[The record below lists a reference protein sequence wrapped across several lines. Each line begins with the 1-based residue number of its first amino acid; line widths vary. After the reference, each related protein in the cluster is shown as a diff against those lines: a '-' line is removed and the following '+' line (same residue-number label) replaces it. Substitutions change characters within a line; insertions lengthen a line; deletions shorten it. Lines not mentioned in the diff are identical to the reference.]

1 MLTRRWFSG
10 KTPSAFLAGALQYT
24 AGAPSSSRSL
34 VQVRVR
40 RPARSHLMSVIWRH
54 RMRTAT
60 SPTSVHIVREKTTV
74 HGEKRISDSFCEV
87 LLPFR
92 TETTLLE
99 EYASMH
105 GGLRF
110 GKLLED
116 LDALAASIAY
126 LHCDDAGLTLVTAA
140 VDRIDLLK
148 QFDSVVSDIR
158 MRGFVTYVGTSSME
172 VTMAVDMDEANGWE
186 LAALAKFVFVA
197 RSQDGST
204 AVKVPRLV
212 LETAREQE
220 IYDLGKA
227 RHKYRLSRSAQ
238 SLFHQPPTET
248 ESMILHRLLMR
259 PDSDAHVWPMR
270 STELTSLRICHPQ
283 ERNIH
288 NFIFGG
294 YLMREAFELA
304 YSTVAL
310 FTRGAALTVTTVD
323 DVTFVHPV
331 AIGSMLSFCARIVY
345 TDQCPTM
352 ADQQRLHVE
361 VVADVIDPKNGT
373 RVTTNTFHYTFTRP
387 TTDFVTVVP
396 ETYTEAMRYLEGK
409 RRVESKQD

>member
-1 MLTRRWFSG
+1 
-10 KTPSAFLAGALQYT
+10 
-24 AGAPSSSRSL
+24 
-34 VQVRVR
+34 
-40 RPARSHLMSVIWRH
+40 
-54 RMRTAT
+54 MRTAVG
-60 SPTSVHIVREKTTV
+60 PTSLHIIRGKTTV

-92 TETTLLE
+92 TDATLLE
-99 EYASMH
+99 EYVSMH

-172 VTMAVDMDEANGWE
+172 VTMAVDMDESNGWE

-197 RSQDGST
+197 RSQDGSI

-212 LETAREQE
+212 LETTREQE

-238 SLFHQPPTET
+238 SLFHQPPTEK

-270 STELTSLRICHPQ
+270 STEMTSLRICHPQ

-304 YSTVAL
+304 YSTAAL

-345 TDQCPTM
+345 TDQCP
-352 ADQQRLHVE
+352 AVSDRQRLHVE

-373 RVTTNTFHYTFTRP
+373 RVTTNTFHYTFTRS
-387 TTDFVTVVP
+387 TTDFSTVLP

-409 RRVESKQD
+409 RRVESQQE